1 MTRVFLLCVAL
12 ALALAACVPHS
23 GSPGEDGMLSPA
35 FPVSPGQ
42 RLSVRL
48 EDGGTASV
56 IAGQPYV
63 SALGEKCVQASGHPS
78 VGAACLRN
86 GEWTGL
92 PDIFVSRPGEDTRS

>member
-1 MTRVFLLCVAL
+1 MMRVLMLCA

-23 GSPGEDGMLSPA
+23 GSPGENGMPA
-35 FPVSPGQ
+35 PEFLASPGQ

-48 EDGGTASV
+48 ESGGTSSV

-63 SALGEKCVQASGHPS
+63 SALGEKCVQVSAHPS
-78 VGAACLRN
+78 IGAACLRN

-92 PDIFVSRPGEDTRS
+92 PDIFVSRPNEEPRS